1 MKYLPFEHLIYKTNL
16 SEQEVLTR
24 LAGFIDKKKIRI
36 FRNNL
41 TKEYEGTIDGN
52 CFEINRIIKG
62 RNSFQPQINGE
73 IQQNNYET
81 QIEIKMRLHWSVFI
95 FLLFWCV
102 FVFCALITIFINAE
116 KVSAEAFFPLL
127 MLFIAYLFTM
137 FGFKIESKK
146 SKKDLERMLDAKI
159 VQE

>member
-1 MKYLPFEHLIYKTNL
+1 MEYLPFEHLIYKTNL

-24 LAGFIDKKKIRI
+24 LSDFIDKKKIRI
-36 FRNNL
+36 FRNNI

-52 CFEINRIIKG
+52 SFEISRIIKG
-62 RNSFQPQINGE
+62 RNSFQPQITGE

-102 FVFCALITIFINAE
+102 FVCCALIMIFTNGE
-116 KVSAEAFFPLL
+116 KISAVSLMPLL
-127 MLFIAYLFTM
+127 MLLVAYLFTM
-137 FGFKIESKK
+137 FGFKIESKR
-146 SKKDLERMLDAKI
+146 SKKDLEKMLDAKI
-159 VQE
+159 IKK